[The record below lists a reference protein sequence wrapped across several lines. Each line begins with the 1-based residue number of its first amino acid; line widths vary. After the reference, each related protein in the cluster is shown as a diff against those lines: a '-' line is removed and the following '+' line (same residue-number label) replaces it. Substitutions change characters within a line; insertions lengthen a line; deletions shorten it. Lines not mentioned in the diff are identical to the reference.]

1 MFEFDGYHSDIP
13 ETETIK
19 PVTKIAKIK
28 NIIVKFSIFK
38 AWHAFD
44 NNFMKPLLTN
54 TAPSLVDTMPKF
66 CLPISRFLTTPEQS
80 GLRSI
85 SNSQYSLVEP
95 RAVKNPSRQTLSSL
109 DNIHPIADN
118 GEIHSIHLDANI

>member
-44 NNFMKPLLTN
+44 NK
-54 TAPSLVDTMPKF
+54 
-66 CLPISRFLTTPEQS
+66 
-80 GLRSI
+80 
-85 SNSQYSLVEP
+85 
-95 RAVKNPSRQTLSSL
+95 
-109 DNIHPIADN
+109 
-118 GEIHSIHLDANI
+118 